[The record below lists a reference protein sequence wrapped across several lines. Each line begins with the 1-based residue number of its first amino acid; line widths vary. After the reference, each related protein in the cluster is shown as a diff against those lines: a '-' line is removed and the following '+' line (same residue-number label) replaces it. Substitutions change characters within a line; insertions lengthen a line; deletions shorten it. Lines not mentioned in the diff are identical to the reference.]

1 MLIIFSHDLIVPILE
16 LRFRRL
22 NSNMNFLFID
32 KFLSAS
38 TGLIEAIEAK
48 RLCCAIKKI
57 NDVQES
63 QCSQELH
70 HDIAQLQ

>member
-1 MLIIFSHDLIVPILE
+1 MRDVKISKFAQNKIFANQENQYACGYYVL
-16 LRFRRL
+16 
-22 NSNMNFLFID
+22 LFID
-32 KFLSAS
+32 KFLSGS

-63 QCSQELH
+63 QCS
-70 HDIAQLQ
+70 